1 MKNYGFSKIIYSTLV
16 CLFVVTLTTSV
27 FGQGRGRGGGGGQ
40 GSSGGSSNRGGP
52 PPGVG
57 VDRGL
62 GNASSRSSGR
72 SDEGL
77 MTASERSNG
86 RSDAGLERARMANNN
101 LRNADRDLRD
111 HPGLADALRLNAN
124 DLRAGYQ
131 DALVTNPGLKF
142 GQYVAATRLEQ
153 NLGSRFPNVTR
164 DAILDRLAAGDSIGE
179 ALQDL
184 GLGSDE
190 AKAAKKQAEREIKAA
205 RK

>member
-1 MKNYGFSKIIYSTLV
+1 MKGYALGKMFYAAIV
-16 CLFVVTLTTSV
+16 CVFVISLTTSA
-27 FGQGRGRGGGGGQ
+27 FAQGRGRGGGGGR
-40 GSSGGSSNRGGP
+40 GSGNSGGP
-52 PPGVG
+52 PPGAG

-62 GNASSRSSGR
+62 GNASSRSNGR

-77 MTASERSNG
+77 MTASERSKG
-86 RSDAGLERARMANNN
+86 RSDAGHERARLAGNN
-101 LRNADRDLRD
+101 LRDADRELRE
-111 HPGLADALRLNAN
+111 HPGVANALRVNAN

-131 DALVTNPGLKF
+131 TALLTNPELKF

-164 DAILDRLAAGDSIGE
+164 QAILDRLAGGDSIGE
-179 ALQDL
+179 ALHDL

-205 RK
+205 KKQ